1 MVREF
6 FQRIAGAWKMASTM
20 DILTAL
26 YAQQNSKS
34 GAAVNWKTA
43 LECTTSLAC
52 ARVISE
58 GLAQVP
64 CRVFRADGVGRYPAT
79 ETPLFNL
86 LHDAPNEWMT
96 SYDFREMIGL
106 HLVLCGNHFSFINRY
121 RGGVAEL
128 LPFEPQQVTVKR
140 DGWKLSYE
148 VHTDDGKTQTI
159 PAANMWHIRGPSW
172 NGWMGLEGVKLAR
185 ESIGL
190 SMATEE
196 NGAMLFRNGSQPSG
210 VLSTDQ
216 PQMSKEKADQL
227 RESWQV
233 SNGGGNALR
242 TAVLW
247 GGMKWT
253 PMTYPNDQMQYLET
267 RKFQVEEICRAFRVM
282 PIMVGYSDKTATYA
296 SAEQMFIA
304 HVVHTMGPWY
314 ARIENSANMNL
325 LTEADRKAGLYV
337 KFVVNGLM
345 RGAAK
350 DRAEFYAKALGS
362 GGSPAWMTQDEVR
375 ELEEL
380 NPKGG
385 AADVLR
391 EPTNVGQPAKPE
403 SAKEETPAEKGQD
416 DEKI

>member
-6 FQRIAGAWKMASTM
+6 FRGLSNAWKMAGTW
-20 DILTAL
+20 DVLTAL

-34 GAAVNWKTA
+34 GTSVNWQTA
-43 LECTTSLAC
+43 LQASSSLAC
-52 ARVISE
+52 ARVIAE
-58 GLAQVP
+58 GIAQIP
-64 CRVFRADGVGRYPAT
+64 CRIMRTDGVNRIPAT
-79 ETPLFNL
+79 DSALFAL
-86 LHDAPNEWMT
+86 LHDAPNSWMT
-96 SYDFREMIGL
+96 SYEYREMMGL
-106 HLVLCGNHFSFINRY
+106 HLVFCGNHFSFINRY
-121 RGGVAEL
+121 RNGIIEL

-140 DGWKLSYE
+140 DGWKLTYE
-148 VHTDDGKTQTI
+148 VQLEKGERQI
-159 PAANMWHIRGPSW
+159 VPAVNMWHVRGPSW

-190 SMATEE
+190 AMATEE
-196 NGAMLFRNGSQPSG
+196 AGATLFRNGSQPSG
-210 VLSTDQ
+210 LLSTDLGLS
-216 PQMSKEKADQL
+216 PEKAQQL
-227 RESWQV
+227 RESWEA
-233 SNGGGNALR
+233 SNAGGNKLR

-253 PMTYPNDQMQYLET
+253 AMSFPNDQMQYLET

-314 ARIENSANMNL
+314 ARIEQSANMNL
-325 LTEADRKAGLYV
+325 LTSAERKAGLYV
-337 KFVVNGLM
+337 KFIVNGLM

-385 AADVLR
+385 TADELR
-391 EPTNVGQPAKPE
+391 EPSNIGKPANP
-403 SAKEETPAEKGQD
+403 SNPDETPAEIGAL
-416 DEKI
+416 E

>member
-6 FQRIAGAWKMASTM
+6 FQKIGAAWKMASTM
-20 DILTAL
+20 DILAEL

-34 GAAVNWKTA
+34 GAAVNWRTA
-43 LECTTSLAC
+43 LEVTTSLAC
-52 ARVISE
+52 ARAIAS

-64 CRVFRADGVGRYPAT
+64 CRVLRADWAGRFPAT
-79 ETPLFNL
+79 DSSLFGL
-86 LHDAPNEWMT
+86 LRDGPNEWQT
-96 SYDFREMIGL
+96 SDEYREQIGL
-106 HLVLCGNHFSFINRY
+106 HLVFCGNHFSFINRY
-121 RGGVAEL
+121 NGKIVEL

-140 DGWKLSYE
+140 DGWNLSYE
-148 VHTDDGKTQTI
+148 VHLDGKAVQAV
-159 PAANMWHIRGPSW
+159 PAANMWHVRGPSW

-190 SMATEE
+190 AMATEE
-196 NGAMLFRNGSQPSG
+196 NGATLFRNGSQPSG

-216 PQMSKEKADQL
+216 PMMSKEKATEL
-227 RESWQV
+227 RESWQA
-233 SNGGGNALR
+233 SNSGGNALR

-247 GGMKWT
+247 GGMKWL

-282 PIMVGYSDKTATYA
+282 PIMVGHSDKTATYA

-314 ARIENSANMNL
+314 ARLENSANKFL
-325 LTEADRKAGLYV
+325 LTEAERRDGLYV
-337 KFVVNGLM
+337 KFIVNGLM

-385 AADVLR
+385 SADELR
-391 EPTNVGQPAKPE
+391 EPSNVGKPANPKPD
-403 SAKEETPAEKGQD
+403 ETPAEEGMN
-416 DEKI
+416 DEKV